1 MAEEYQSYIRDLR
14 LDDKI
19 EDSNTFQD
27 QDPFLKTW
35 DDLKILTGLEKN
47 FKRRTDRI
55 IKANNDAFVD
65 TTIQYNQVDI
75 MNPAYQDSAL
85 AVTSGIDGARSK
97 EINPGRVY
105 RNGYGMFDVI
115 TPPWNLYELANFY
128 DTSFANH
135 AAIDAKVENIVGLG
149 YDFDVTKRTM
159 MALEGSE
166 NASATDKARKRIER
180 AKVEMREWMEK
191 LNDDDSFTNTM
202 MKFFTDVQATGN
214 GYLEIGRTTKGE
226 IGYVGHIPATTM
238 RVRRMKDGYIQIIG
252 NKVVYFRNFG
262 AKNPNPITNDPR
274 PNEILHYKEYSPL
287 NTFYGVPDIMSAVS
301 ALHGDQLAS
310 QYNIDYFSNKAVPRY
325 VVTLKGAK
333 LSEEAEDKMFR
344 FLQTSLKGSSH
355 RTLYIPLPGDSDTNK
370 VEFKME
376 PIEAG
381 VQEAS
386 FNDYRIRNRDDIL
399 VAHQVPLSKIG
410 GGDSSAIAAAI
421 AQDRTFKEQVAR
433 PAQTNL
439 EKMINKI
446 IHEKTDILD
455 FKFNELTLTDEISQS
470 QILTEYVK
478 NKIMVPNEAR
488 TILGLPHIDGG
499 DVPMEMTPR
508 QATDATANNAGNRQR
523 DAQRKN
529 NASDGSTTT
538 TGRNPKGEGRSTK

>member
-1 MAEEYQSYIRDLR
+1 MAEDYYIRDIGLPEFEA
-14 LDDKI
+14 DINIFK
-19 EDSNTFQD
+19 E
-27 QDPFLKTW
+27 QDPFSKSWESLKS
-35 DDLKILTGLEKN
+35 LSNLEKN

-55 IKANNDAFVD
+55 EKADYAIDTSVGYNNVD
-65 TTIQYNQVDI
+65 VNSL
-75 MNPAYQDSAL
+75 AYQDSAL
-85 AVTSGIDGARSK
+85 AVNRGQDGAYSK

-105 RNGYGMFDVI
+105 RNGYGIFDVI

-149 YDFDVTKRTM
+149 YDFEVSKRTQ
-159 MALEGSE
+159 MALEGSDNTTAIE
-166 NASATDKARKRIER
+166 KARKRIER
-180 AKVEMREWMEK
+180 AKVEMRDWLET

-202 MKFFTDVQATGN
+202 MKFYTDVQATGN

-226 IGYVGHIPATTM
+226 IGYIGHIPATTM
-238 RVRRMKDGYIQIIG
+238 RVRRLRDGYIQIIG

-262 AKNPNPITNDPR
+262 AKNTNPLTNDPR

-344 FLQTSLKGSSH
+344 FLQTSLKGSNH
-355 RTLYIPLPGDSDTNK
+355 RTLYIPLPADSDTNK

-376 PIEAG
+376 PIENG

-386 FNDYRIRNRDDIL
+386 FNEYRIRNRDDIL

-410 GGDSSAIAAAI
+410 GGDSSAIAAAL

-439 EKMINKI
+439 EKMLNKI
-446 IHEKTDILD
+446 IKEKTDILD
-455 FKFNELTLTDEISQS
+455 FKFNELTLTDEIAQS
-470 QILTEYVK
+470 QILERYVK
-478 NKIMVPNEAR
+478 NQIMIPNEAR
-488 TILGLPHIDGG
+488 QVLGLPHLPHGEQ
-499 DVPMEMTPR
+499 PLELNPR
-508 QATDATANNAGNRQR
+508 QAADAKGNMAGNKTR
-523 DAQRKN
+523 DSERAN
-529 NASDGSTTT
+529 NASDSTATIS
-538 TGRNPKGEGRSTK
+538 GRNPKGEGRSSQ